1 VQEQRTKESAPDQ
14 LIQVSPEL
22 IDPHPLI
29 ERTGRALRRRKPD
42 ERGLLHPSLPR
53 RLDAHVTKTSAD
65 RALRILDALVRALE
79 GRACAITCPA
89 EGPYRTIVAI
99 DGEEIGVC
107 LEEKIDQSVIPEPK
121 SVLPRGP
128 EYSFLRPSPRY
139 RYAATGQ
146 LVLRITDRDL
156 RNVRRAW
163 RDGKRQTLERQ
174 LNRFIVG
181 LVAAAEEK
189 KADRRR
195 AEEAR
200 IAHEQWE
207 REEAERQ
214 RRRWEQE
221 RRIRLLDE
229 DLVSWAKGQRVRE
242 YIAAFRA
249 AAATRGLPIDPGDA
263 LGRWLDWA
271 ARYADRL
278 DPSLRLKPP
287 RDPWDASE

>member
-1 VQEQRTKESAPDQ
+1 MTGLVVVRARRRGVCRRCLPMASDTA
-14 LIQVSPEL
+14 
-22 IDPHPLI
+22 
-29 ERTGRALRRRKPD
+29 ERTDRALRRREPD
-42 ERGLLHPSLPR
+42 ERGLLHPSLKR
-53 RLDAHVTKTSAD
+53 SLDVHVTKASLD
-65 RALRILDALVRALE
+65 RALRILDAIVRALE
-79 GRACAITCPA
+79 RRGCTITCPA
-89 EGPYRTIVAI
+89 EGPRATIVAI

-107 LEEKIDQSVIPEPK
+107 SEEKIEQSVVPEPK
-121 SVLPRGP
+121 SVLPRHLK
-128 EYSFLRPSPRY
+128 YSFLRPSPRY
-139 RYAATGQ
+139 RYTATGQ

-163 RDGKRQTLERQ
+163 RDGKRQALERQ
-174 LNRFIVG
+174 RNRFVVG

-189 KADRRR
+189 KAERRR

-200 IAHEQWE
+200 KAHEEWE

-221 RRIRLLDE
+221 RRIRLLE
-229 DLVSWAKGQRVRE
+229 QDLASWAKSRRVRE

-249 AAATRGLPIDPGDA
+249 AAAARESSIDAESD

-271 ARYADRL
+271 MRYAGHL

-287 RDPWDASE
+287 RDPWEISE